1 MNLGLLF
8 LGNEPLSVLRSCA
21 PRAEQAGFHG
31 LYMVEAYRSA
41 WAPLGLL
48 ASVTEKVRLGPY
60 VLNVHAHS
68 PWVTGLSALDFN
80 EVCAGRLDLGIGAG
94 NRHLNTYTLGIE
106 QSRTLTRLT
115 ETVKILQG
123 MAHCAPGQAFAFEGS
138 VHRMR
143 WRAMHHPHSFPVFA
157 AAVFPGMLAAMA
169 RVADGIAGG
178 ATLSPEF
185 LRERLRPDAAASAEA
200 AGRDPAA
207 LRWKSVLF
215 AAVSDDDEAA
225 RAAARQALAG
235 LFHPMPHPY
244 YAWTLRQQGFDTV
257 VDALERLMPT
267 GATAEALRQIPDELL
282 ARTLLVGSR
291 AQCAARLRDYEGLVE
306 ELLLVN
312 VLPGAAEGVE
322 AAWTDVMA
330 LPGVSATG
338 KR

>member
-8 LGNEPLSVLRSCA
+8 LGSEPLSLLRTLA
-21 PRAEQAGFHG
+21 PRAERSGFQG

-48 ASVTEKVRLGPY
+48 ASVTERVRLGPY

-68 PWVTGLSALDFN
+68 PWITGLSALDFN
-80 EVCAGRLDLGIGAG
+80 ELCGGRLELGIGAG
-94 NRHLNTYTLGIE
+94 NRHLNAHCLGIE

-123 MAHCAPGQAFAFEGS
+123 MSRCEPGQSFSFEGR
-138 VHRMR
+138 VERMD
-143 WRAMHHPHSFPVFA
+143 WRALHQPSPFPVFA
-157 AAVFPGMLAAMA
+157 AAVFPEMLTAMA

-185 LRERLRPDAAASAEA
+185 LRDRLRPAAAESRVA
-200 AGRDPAA
+200 AGRDPAT

-215 AAVSDDDEAA
+215 AAVSDDEDTA

-244 YAWTLRQQGFDTV
+244 YSWTLRQQGFGPV
-257 VDALERLMPT
+257 VDALERLMPA

-282 ARTLLVGSR
+282 ARTQLVGTP

-306 ELLLVN
+306 EILLVN
-312 VLPGAAEGVE
+312 VMPSAATDSTIPWSDLLTLP
-322 AAWTDVMA
+322 
-330 LPGVSATG
+330 ATQPM
-338 KR
+338 RPA